1 MSAETVEQTIA
12 APSLSPAADAWR
24 RLRRNKLAMLC
35 GLYIVVL
42 IFIALFANALAP
54 YDYAFQDSR
63 RYSSLPAPP
72 DSRHLLG
79 VDDLGRDVLS
89 RLLHGARISLTVSLV
104 VVVIEALIGVTL
116 GLIAGYRG
124 GRTDLFLMRVTDVMF
139 AFPDLLFAILLSAI
153 VRSGGAAVP
162 AWLIFLTL
170 FASLGLVAWPG
181 MARLVRGQVL
191 SLREKEFIEAARA
204 VGVRDS
210 VILRRHLLPNLL
222 GTVVIVQVT
231 QDVAG
236 MILAEATLS
245 FLGLGVPPPFASWGR
260 MIFEAL
266 PYMKVQPLLL
276 LLPGLALALTVM
288 AFNFFGDALRDALDP
303 RLRQ

>member
-1 MSAETVEQTIA
+1 MSVETA
-12 APSLSPAADAWR
+12 APIVTTRSLSPAAEAWR
-24 RLRRNKLAMLC
+24 RLRRNRVAMLC
-35 GLYIVVL
+35 LLYIVVL
-42 IFIALFANALAP
+42 VFVALFANLLAP
-54 YDYAFQDSR
+54 YDYAFQDTR
-63 RYSSLPAPP
+63 RYDSLPSSP
-72 DSRHLLG
+72 DARHLLG
-79 VDDLGRDVLS
+79 TDHLGRDVLS

-124 GRTDLFLMRVTDVMF
+124 GRTDLFLMRITDVMF
-139 AFPDLLFAILLSAI
+139 AFPDLLFAILLSSI
-153 VRSGGAAVP
+153 VRAGGDAVP

-170 FASLGLVAWPG
+170 FASLGVVAWPG
-181 MARLVRGQVL
+181 MARLIRGQAL
-191 SLREKEFIEAARA
+191 ALREKEYIEAARS
-204 VGVRDS
+204 VGVREN
-210 VILRRHLLPNLL
+210 VILRRHMMPNLL
-222 GTVVIVQVT
+222 SVVIVQVT

-236 MILAEATLS
+236 MVLAEATLS

-266 PYMKVQPLLL
+266 PYMNSQPSLIIF
-276 LLPGLALALTVM
+276 PSLALALTVM

>member
-1 MSAETVEQTIA
+1 MSVETLDVVSTA
-12 APSLSPAADAWR
+12 RAVSPAGEAWR
-24 RLRRNKLAMLC
+24 RLRRNKVAMLC
-35 GLYIVVL
+35 LIYIAALV
-42 IFIALFANALAP
+42 FIALFANLLAP
-54 YDYAFQDSR
+54 YDYAFQDTR
-63 RYSSLPAPP
+63 RYMTQPAPP
-72 DSRHLLG
+72 DTRHLLG
-79 VDDLGRDVLS
+79 IDHVGRDVLS
-89 RLLHGARISLTVSLV
+89 RLLHGARISLTVSLIV
-104 VVVIEALIGVTL
+104 VLIEALIGVTL

-124 GRTDLFLMRVTDVMF
+124 GRTDLFLMRITDVMF

-153 VRSGGAAVP
+153 VRSGGAAVAP
-162 AWLIFLTL
+162 WIIFLTL

-181 MARLVRGQVL
+181 MARLVRGQAL
-191 SLREKEFIEAARA
+191 ALREKEFIEAARA

-210 VILRRHLLPNLL
+210 VILRRHMLPNLL
-222 GTVVIVQVT
+222 STVIVQVT

-266 PYMKVQPLLL
+266 PYMNSQPLLL
-276 LLPGLALALTVM
+276 VFPGLALALTVM

-303 RLRQ
+303 RMRQ

>member
-1 MSAETVEQTIA
+1 MSAETVEQNLTK
-12 APSLSPAADAWR
+12 PSLSPAADAWR

-42 IFIALFANALAP
+42 IFVALFANVLAP

-63 RYSSLPAPP
+63 RYNSLPAPP
-72 DSRHLLG
+72 DARHLLG

-89 RLLHGARISLTVSLV
+89 RLLHGARVSLAVSLV
-104 VVVIEALIGVTL
+104 VVVIGAFIGVTL

-124 GRTDLFLMRVTDVMF
+124 GRTDLFLMRITDVMF
-139 AFPDLLFAILLSAI
+139 AFPDLLFAILLSSI

-181 MARLVRGQVL
+181 MARLVRGQAL

-204 VGVRDS
+204 VGVKES

-222 GTVVIVQVT
+222 GTVIVQVT

-276 LLPGLALALTVM
+276 LLPGLALAITVM